1 MVAITIEEI
10 QRDFG
15 TYLRQVRDGARLLIL
30 EANRPV
36 AELRPVPGQLPA
48 DGQEQITLEPEI
60 QQVYSELRTL
70 VARSAEDPSASSKI
84 QRARRG
90 LPALRRSTRLRGAG
104 ALGCGG
110 LGGQGEGGLDAAL

>member
-1 MVAITIEEI
+1 MAAITIEEI

-15 TYLRQVRDGARLLIL
+15 TYLRQVRDRARLLIL

-36 AELRPVPGQLPA
+36 AELRPVPDQRP

-70 VARSAEDPSASSKI
+70 VARSAEDPSVSSKI
-84 QRARRG
+84 HRARH
-90 LPALRRSTRLRGAG
+90 RLHTLQVREAELMGW
-104 ALGCGG
+104 
-110 LGGQGEGGLDAAL
+110 